1 MRQKTNENDLYEEL
15 SYAAKARAAG
25 RKSRIWLAV
34 VSTALAALIIPLPI
48 AIGWLLIVLINQI
61 GDKVVFTRL
70 SQASERAIPLG
81 RALLQAKIF
90 IAISSTVYISLGFAL
105 WSLGGIEGKLYA
117 FILFNASLVHSS
129 IFLSR
134 ATFLKPASISPFVLM
149 LLGLPLYSYFG
160 DHSMT
165 LGGFTAV
172 FGAVVLSLITSV
184 KAYSWVEQTFIEQ
197 ISAKKAA
204 EREAEKV
211 ECANAQLRAVNQALD
226 NHALVTKSTPEGIF
240 LSVNEAYC
248 EKSQYTRKELIG
260 KNHKMLDTGFHP
272 PELFEKI
279 QSYILAGK
287 VWTGQIQNRAKDGTI
302 YWGDT
307 TISPIKNGDGKII
320 ECISIRRDITDL
332 LEAREQAERANQA
345 KSEFLAMMSH
355 ELRTPMNA
363 VLGMASLL
371 NASDLDD
378 QPREYITALT
388 DGGELLM
395 TVLNDILDLSKI
407 EAGKLEMETIDVDVR
422 HAIKRLERL
431 WAPNAEDKGLKF
443 TCTID
448 DSVPS
453 VIRGDITR
461 IRQIIYNLL
470 SNAVKFTEEGEV
482 SLNVSAE
489 AIDGKSSRLAFAV
502 KDTGVGISKEAQSR
516 LFTSFEQADKS
527 VTRKFGGTG
536 LGLAIS
542 KKLAQLMGGDINICS
557 KPGKGACFT
566 FTLEAKIITN
576 ETLKEKT
583 EAAPK
588 PKTKK
593 DNKSKTSLR
602 ILAAEDNALNQ
613 RVLKA
618 FLQPFNYDVVFAND
632 GVEAMEYL
640 DTQVFDMILMDVQ
653 MPRKDGLTTTQ
664 ELRALDGPNANIP
677 IIAMTANAMSG
688 DRQKCLD
695 AGMTDYVP
703 KPIDPRVLL
712 TAIAR
717 ASTQKTS
724 NDKPQER
731 ISARA

>member
-1 MRQKTNENDLYEEL
+1 MRQKINENDLYEEL
-15 SYAAKARAAG
+15 GYAAKARAAG

-48 AIGWLLIVLINQI
+48 AIFWLLIVLALQI
-61 GDKVVFTRL
+61 GDKIVFTRL
-70 SQASERAIPLG
+70 SQARERGIPLG

-90 IAISSTVYISLGFAL
+90 IAISSTAYISLGCAL

-165 LGGFTAV
+165 LGGFIAV

-184 KAYSWVEQTFIEQ
+184 KAYSWVEQTFVEQ
-197 ISAKKAA
+197 IAAQKATA
-204 EREAEKV
+204 LEAEKV
-211 ECANAQLRAVNQALD
+211 ERANAQLLAVNQALD
-226 NHALVTKSTPEGIF
+226 NHALVTKSTPEGVF
-240 LSVNEAYC
+240 LTVNDAYC
-248 EKSQYTRKELIG
+248 EKTQYTRDELIG
-260 KNHKMLDTGFHP
+260 KNHRMLDTGYHP
-272 PELFEKI
+272 PEVFEEI

-287 VWTGQIQNRAKDGTI
+287 VWTGQLQNKAKDGTI

-307 TISPIKNGDGKII
+307 TISPIKNGNGEIV

-371 NASDLDD
+371 KATDMDD
-378 QPREYITALT
+378 QQREYITALT
-388 DGGELLM
+388 DGGEMLM

-422 HAIKRLERL
+422 HAVKRLERL
-431 WAPNAEDKGLKF
+431 WGPNAEDKGLKF

-448 DSVPS
+448 DNVPS

-482 SLNVSAE
+482 CLNVSAE
-489 AIDGKSSRLAFAV
+489 AIDKNSSRLAFAV
-502 KDTGVGISKEAQSR
+502 KDTGLGITEEAQSR

-557 KPGKGACFT
+557 KPGEGACFT
-566 FTLEAKIITN
+566 FSLEAKTITN
-576 ETLKEKT
+576 ETLKEKA

-588 PKTKK
+588 PQVNKGSAAKTP
-593 DNKSKTSLR
+593 LR

-618 FLQPFNYDVVFAND
+618 FLQPFNYDVVFVND
-632 GVEAMEYL
+632 GVEAMEHL
-640 DTQVFDMILMDVQ
+640 DMQVFDMILMDVQ
-653 MPRKDGLTTTQ
+653 MPRKDGLTTTS
-664 ELRALDGPNANIP
+664 ELRASNGPNADIP

-695 AGMTDYVP
+695 IGMTDYVP

-717 ASTQKTS
+717 AGARKKCKSTSQNVT
-724 NDKPQER
+724 
-731 ISARA
+731 SARA